1 MCVNLNNTFKYPL
14 VCWLQLHYYFFFQVG
29 NTELHAHRA
38 VLASASPYLFEMFSS
53 EEEAKG
59 AARETVITYK
69 LNGGFERSAIEKLV
83 DYAYTAK

>member
-1 MCVNLNNTFKYPL
+1 M
-14 VCWLQLHYYFFFQVG
+14 
-29 NTELHAHRA
+29 HAHRA

-53 EEEAKG
+53 EEEAKSN
-59 AARETVITYK
+59 ARETVITYK